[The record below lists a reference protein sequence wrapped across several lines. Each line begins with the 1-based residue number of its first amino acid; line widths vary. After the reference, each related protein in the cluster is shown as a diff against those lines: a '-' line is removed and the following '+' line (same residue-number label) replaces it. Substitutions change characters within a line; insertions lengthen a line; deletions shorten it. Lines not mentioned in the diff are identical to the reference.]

1 MPVRPAERAEVI
13 TVSAERVIRA
23 TTKAWIPTTA
33 TAYSPP
39 VNDALEEARR
49 YVRRKRIFFVVLGI
63 WLALSVMWF
72 LIDLSDDSTSYWF
85 YWPMLGTG
93 IAVAITGVVL
103 LGVGGLFGADW
114 EQREIDKYLRRR
126 GNEPRE

>member
-1 MPVRPAERAEVI
+1 MSESSNEAV
-13 TVSAERVIRA
+13 
-23 TTKAWIPTTA
+23 
-33 TAYSPP
+33 
-39 VNDALEEARR
+39 EEARR
-49 YVRRKRIFFVVLGI
+49 YVRRKRIFFMVLGI
-63 WLALSVMWF
+63 WIALSLMWF
-72 LIDLSDDSTSYWF
+72 LIDMRDDSSSIWF

-126 GNEPRE
+126 GSEPRL